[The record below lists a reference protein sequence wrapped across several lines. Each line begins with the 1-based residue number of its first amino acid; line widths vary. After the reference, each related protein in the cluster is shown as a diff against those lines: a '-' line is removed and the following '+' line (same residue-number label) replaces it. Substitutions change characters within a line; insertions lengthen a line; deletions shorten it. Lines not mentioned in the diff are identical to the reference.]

1 MYSKQILREIKA
13 TFLRLFFSDL
23 LLRMFLNF
31 QKYNAFQVSNVG
43 FFLSVTWAVKSIIL
57 LLFVVFSVS
66 VSETQGSNGVS

>member
-31 QKYNAFQVSNVG
+31 QKCNAFQVSNVG
-43 FFLSVTWAVKSIIL
+43 FFLSVTWSVKSIIL
-57 LLFVVFSVS
+57 LFLVVLSIS